1 MPAIALSNSMF
12 KRLFRSYPKPT
23 AKQERYQHPRLGEI
37 TLNHSGRACRLSI
50 SVRPNGSVRL
60 TIPPGQNLNK
70 ALRFLDEKSDWIERA
85 RTRQMQRH
93 AQHPIAPPFST
104 RHHTLQL
111 YPDNNAKIRIRISQ
125 GVIAIHHPSSLPYD
139 SKEVQEAIHK
149 GIEEAWRIEAQNYLH
164 DRTDHIAKQLGLQ
177 YGTVTIRNTR
187 SRWGSCS
194 VRNDISLSL
203 HLMKLP
209 DILIDYVIIH
219 ELCHT
224 IHKNHGP
231 QFHQLLDH
239 LTGGKDRELRRQLKT
254 YSTRW

>member
-1 MPAIALSNSMF
+1 
-12 KRLFRSYPKPT
+12 
-23 AKQERYQHPRLGEI
+23 
-37 TLNHSGRACRLSI
+37 
-50 SVRPNGSVRL
+50 
-60 TIPPGQNLNK
+60 
-70 ALRFLDEKSDWIERA
+70 
-85 RTRQMQRH
+85 MQRH
-93 AQHPIAPPFST
+93 AQHPIAPPFFT

-149 GIEEAWRIEAQNYLH
+149 GIEEAWRIEAQNYLP

-239 LTGGKDRELRRQLKT
+239 LTGGKDRELRRQLKA

>member
-12 KRLFRSYPKPT
+12 KRLFRSHPKTT
-23 AKQERYQHPRLGEI
+23 AKQEKYQHPRLGEI
-37 TLNHSGRACRLSI
+37 TLNHSGRASRLSI

-93 AQHPIAPPFST
+93 AQHPIAPPFFT

-139 SKEVQEAIHK
+139 SKEVQDAIHK
-149 GIEEAWRIEAQNYLH
+149 GIEEAWRIEAQNYLPG
-164 DRTDHIAKQLGLQ
+164 RTDHIAQQLG
-177 YGTVTIRNTR
+177 
-187 SRWGSCS
+187 
-194 VRNDISLSL
+194 
-203 HLMKLP
+203 
-209 DILIDYVIIH
+209 
-219 ELCHT
+219 
-224 IHKNHGP
+224 
-231 QFHQLLDH
+231 
-239 LTGGKDRELRRQLKT
+239 
-254 YSTRW
+254 

>member
-1 MPAIALSNSMF
+1 MF

-125 GVIAIHHPSSLPYD
+125 GVIASTTHHHY
-139 SKEVQEAIHK
+139 
-149 GIEEAWRIEAQNYLH
+149 
-164 DRTDHIAKQLGLQ
+164 
-177 YGTVTIRNTR
+177 
-187 SRWGSCS
+187 
-194 VRNDISLSL
+194 
-203 HLMKLP
+203 
-209 DILIDYVIIH
+209 
-219 ELCHT
+219 HT
-224 IHKNHGP
+224 IPKRYRRPSIKVLKRHGESKHKITC
-231 QFHQLLDH
+231 
-239 LTGGKDRELRRQLKT
+239 LTARITLQN
-254 YSTRW
+254 S